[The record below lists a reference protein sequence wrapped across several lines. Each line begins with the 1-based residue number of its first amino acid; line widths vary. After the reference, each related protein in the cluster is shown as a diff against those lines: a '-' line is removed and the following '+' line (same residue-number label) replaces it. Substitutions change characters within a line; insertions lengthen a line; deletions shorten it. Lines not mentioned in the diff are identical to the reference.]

1 VVAANRAVANQVV
14 ANPAVVNRVVNRV
27 VNPAAANRVAHRV
40 VVHRATA
47 VPEALVVATAV
58 ARSAAFRLSKC
69 LARPGCQVV
78 ARVATVPLGHKAMA
92 RAKVTATVMETA
104 AATAATLV
112 RYRAVSAAWARMAN
126 VWAAAQQRP
135 QVKQKPAV
143 AAAPKVAL
151 KDSLPAPKAGPAAR
165 TAVLPEQV
173 APEARVNFLRKAQ
186 RNGLNESVVNSM
198 NRSVD
203 LMKYCSKSSAK
214 LLLPDAIRKDSVE
227 VRVPAVA
234 SVWVNNR
241 LDLVVVYR

>member
-1 VVAANRAVANQVV
+1 VVV
-14 ANPAVVNRVVNRV
+14 ANPAVNRV

-151 KDSLPAPKAGPAAR
+151 KDSLPAPKAGPAAW